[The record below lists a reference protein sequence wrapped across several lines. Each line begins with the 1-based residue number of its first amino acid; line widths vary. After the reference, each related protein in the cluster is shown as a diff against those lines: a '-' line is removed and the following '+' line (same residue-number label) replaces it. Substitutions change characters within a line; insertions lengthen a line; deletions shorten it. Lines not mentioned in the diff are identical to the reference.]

1 MQTYQNCEPE
11 NPAEST
17 RHEQC
22 GQALSNAGREPT
34 LTSRSLKPKNGRAVK
49 YIVPAVLIIAV
60 VIGII
65 YLYFYKVIPSQ
76 PAETA
81 YKAQYA
87 ADIESYK
94 AILFPPAIESF
105 EDTFAEQYG
114 SAQQYQATI
123 QQQLQSFGANTET
136 HVRVLD
142 VEAAPDNVLTAFKA
156 TLTPQEADKVTG
168 GAFVTVKIRISGDTT
183 TQVTG
188 AAVFT
193 VKYDGKWY
201 IGNSLI

>member
-1 MQTYQNCEPE
+1 MQTHQNCEPE
-11 NPAEST
+11 NSAEST
-17 RHEQC
+17 CHEQC
-22 GQALSNAGREPT
+22 GQTLQDSGRRPA
-34 LTSRSLKPKNGRAVK
+34 LTSQSLKPKNGRTVK
-49 YIVPAVLIIAV
+49 YIVSAILIIAV
-60 VIGII
+60 VVGII
-65 YLYFYKVIPSQ
+65 YLYICKVIPSQ

-87 ADIESYK
+87 ADIEGYK
-94 AILFPPAIESF
+94 AVLFPPAIESF

-114 SAQQYQATI
+114 SAEQYQTTI
-123 QQQLQSFGANTET
+123 QQQLQSFGANTEI

-156 TLTPQEADKVTG
+156 TLTPQEAEKVTD
-168 GAFVTVKIRISGDTT
+168 GAFVTVKIRISGDMT

-193 VKYDGKWY
+193 VEYNGKWY
-201 IGNSLI
+201 ISDILI

>member
-17 RHEQC
+17 CHEQC
-22 GQALSNAGREPT
+22 GQTLQDSGRRPA
-34 LTSRSLKPKNGRAVK
+34 LTSQSLKPKNGRTVK
-49 YIVPAVLIIAV
+49 YIASAILIIAV
-60 VIGII
+60 IVGII
-65 YLYFYKVIPSQ
+65 YLYICKVIPSQ

-94 AILFPPAIESF
+94 AVLFPPAIESF

-142 VEAAPDNVLTAFKA
+142 VETAPDNVLAAFKA
-156 TLTPQEADKVTG
+156 TLAPQEAEKVTG
-168 GAFVTVKIRISGDTT
+168 GAFVTVKIRLSGDTT